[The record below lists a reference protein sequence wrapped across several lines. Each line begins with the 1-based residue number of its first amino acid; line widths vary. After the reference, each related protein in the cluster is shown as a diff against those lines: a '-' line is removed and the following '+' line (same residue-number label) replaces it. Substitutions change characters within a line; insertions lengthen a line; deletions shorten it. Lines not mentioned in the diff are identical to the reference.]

1 MISIAREIGS
11 VQFPEFRPER
21 FYMIPFFKADGLPE
35 AMSHYQPVVDV
46 MLKDVDTPLPL
57 SIMVD
62 SRVVPEGKSHRVP
75 GRHIDGYW
83 DLSAWK
89 GGGNCW
95 KAVAGHKGGGHA
107 TQHAKDLSSITRD
120 QLMAIQ
126 SEMLTNGKPPG
137 ASAKNW
143 PCRVADFSFPEAL
156 ILAQSVEG
164 SCAWTGEFDDAI
176 FDVGGGAE
184 HVDVSRMERIQLKAN
199 HAYAGNVTMLHESLP
214 LPANTPRTLIRISAP
229 GWSPN

>member
-35 AMSHYQPVVDV
+35 AMSRYQPVVDV

-62 SRVVPEGKSHRVP
+62 ASVVPAGKSHRVP

-83 DLSAWK
+83 DLSS
-89 GGGNCW
+89 W
-95 KAVAGHKGGGHA
+95 KAAAGHGGGHA
-107 TQHAKDLSSITRD
+107 TQHAKNLSSITRD

-126 SEMLTNGKPPG
+126 SEMLAHGKPPG

-156 ILAQSVEG
+156 ILAQSAEG

-176 FDVGGGAE
+176 FDVGGGAD
-184 HVDVSRMERIQLKAN
+184 HVDVSHMERIQPKAN